1 MDRETLEKAKD
12 IENCIERL
20 QELKAEVE
28 TDKYVS
34 INAVS
39 TSFLTEDVLSKWL
52 QLNKAFFETQI
63 DLKEQELAEL

>member
-1 MDRETLEKAKD
+1 MDRETLKKAKD

-28 TDKYVS
+28 TDKLPR

-52 QLNKAFFETQI
+52 QLNRAFFETQI

>member
-1 MDRETLEKAKD
+1 MDRETLKKAKD

-28 TDKYVS
+28 TDKLPR

-52 QLNKAFFETQI
+52 QLNRAFFETQT